1 MQEMMRVI
9 GGDFPPRSLA
19 GNLINAVDLGT
30 VMIHH
35 HHQGG
40 LGGRGRRRR
49 GRAPLRRPAGV
60 LQEVPQ
66 VDHLRTAEILRVRL
80 MHHVML
86 SCHVEGEFAAVPA
99 EHRPYFL
106 HQRKHIP
113 PLEIVRGRMPEQ
125 GFERAK
131 MCAV

>member
-1 MQEMMRVI
+1 
-9 GGDFPPRSLA
+9 
-19 GNLINAVDLGT
+19 
-30 VMIHH
+30 
-35 HHQGG
+35 
-40 LGGRGRRRR
+40 
-49 GRAPLRRPAGV
+49 V

-66 VDHLRTAEILRVRL
+66 IDHLRTAEILRVRL

-86 SCHVEGEFAAVPA
+86 SSHVEGEFAAVPA

-113 PLEIVRGRMPEQ
+113 PLEIVRRRMPEQ
-125 GFERAK
+125 GFERPK